1 MKYKKMEL
9 WMDNGENTEAGSHVN
24 DPNIQQQVL
33 AVASNNLHIENLSVD
48 TSLLDLEI
56 DSISFIKTVVA
67 LEEKFNIS
75 FEDDYLYI
83 EALPTIDA
91 MIRYI
96 SSHL

>member
-1 MKYKKMEL
+1 MNQNKMEL
-9 WMDNGENTEAGSHVN
+9 RMENGENTGTDPLENG
-24 DPNIQQQVL
+24 PNIQQQVL
-33 AVASNNLHIENLSVD
+33 AVASKNLNIESLSVE
-48 TSLLDLEI
+48 TNLLDLKI

-67 LEEKFNIS
+67 LEEEFDIA

-96 SSHL
+96 SSNL

>member
-1 MKYKKMEL
+1 M
-9 WMDNGENTEAGSHVN
+9 
-24 DPNIQQQVL
+24 
-33 AVASNNLHIENLSVD
+33 
-48 TSLLDLEI
+48 LDLEI
-56 DSISFIKTVVA
+56 ESISFIKTIVE

-96 SSHL
+96 PSHL